1 MNKINLQKKQKQ
13 KQKFIP
19 LGFVIKY
26 DPPVIGLLYKRSIQ
40 ENKKKVYNIHL
51 QNLIKL
57 DDEVEITKQLFEEH
71 PEFLDP
77 DIIEPEQVLGLV
89 QRLIEFRQIMERD
102 DDDEEYQD
110 EETDSHIIDEM
121 FD

>member
-51 QNLIKL
+51 QNLIRL
-57 DDEVEITKQLFEEH
+57 DDEVEITKQLFDEH

-89 QRLIEFRQIMERD
+89 QKLIEFRQIMERD
-102 DDDEEYQD
+102 DENEYEE
-110 EETDSHIIDEM
+110 EETDSQIIEEM

>member
-26 DPPVIGLLYKRSIQ
+26 DPPVIGLLYKRNVQ

-51 QNLIKL
+51 QNLINL
-57 DDEVEITKQLFEEH
+57 DDEVEITKKLFDEH

-77 DIIEPEQVLGLV
+77 DIIEPEQVLGL
-89 QRLIEFRQIMERD
+89 IMEQD
-102 DDDEEYQD
+102 NENEYQD